1 MTIKHQIFTGLAA
14 VVLATFLGWAAQA
27 QQHPLDK
34 TKTVVDYLEPAIPH
48 PQQEQAAK
56 LKLDALK
63 KQANQKPNILIF
75 IVDDMGW
82 GDIGLNG
89 GGEAVGA
96 PTPNID
102 KLGNSGINLTSA
114 YSQPTC
120 TPTRAAIMTGRIP
133 VRSGLTRPTLTGENP
148 KINTWETENTAAKI
162 LSSNGYKTALSGKWH
177 LGELEGTRPNNV
189 GYDEYYGLLSV
200 VSDMSQVLD
209 TAIYPEL
216 INKPQQLAVIKKL
229 VEPAIWSGKKGQPSK
244 IEKHI
249 TSTKQLATL
258 DQDFADYSEKFI
270 RARAKN
276 KEPFYLMHSF
286 SRLHNDNYPAPGY
299 RGKSPAGTPY
309 KDGVV
314 EVDDIVGRIMKVLK
328 ETGIEENTLVIFTSD
343 NGANEDVW
351 PDAGNNFFRGGKGT
365 TWEGGVRVPTVA
377 YWKGMIAPGRRSD
390 GLVDLCDFFNTA
402 LAVGGVEDKIP
413 TTNYVDGINQLSFLL
428 DDKGESNRQTVFM
441 YSQSQIVALR
451 FQEYK
456 VHFKV
461 FQTSII
467 RQNIDES
474 NLVDVGLAPWVFN
487 LYTDPKEQR
496 SSGHRYFEWGMPYA
510 AYLLGKHLNTFKK
523 YPAKD
528 LGLGIKLDAN
538 D

>member
-1 MTIKHQIFTGLAA
+1 MTRYNQIFKKLSFFLVLVLSVF
-14 VVLATFLGWAAQA
+14 VVNA

-34 TKTVVDYLEPAIPH
+34 TKPVAEHMEPAIPH
-48 PQQEQAAK
+48 PQQDLVAK
-56 LKLDALK
+56 QKLDALRK
-63 KQANQKPNILIF
+63 KTNQKPNILIF

-82 GDIGLNG
+82 GDIGING
-89 GGEAVGA
+89 GGESVGA

-102 KLGNSGINLTSA
+102 WLGLNGINLTSA
-114 YSQPTC
+114 YSQPSC

-148 KINTWETENTAAKI
+148 KINTWDTENSAAKI
-162 LSSNGYKTALSGKWH
+162 LSANGYKTALSGKWH

-200 VSDMSQVLD
+200 VSDMAQVLD
-209 TAIYPEL
+209 TAIYPEI
-216 INKPQQLAVIKKL
+216 INKPEQLAVIKHL

-244 IEKHI
+244 IEYHI
-249 TSTKQLATL
+249 NSVRQLANI
-258 DQDFADYSEKFI
+258 DQDFASYSEKFI

-276 KEPFYLMHSF
+276 KEPFYLIHSF
-286 SRLHNDNYPAPGY
+286 SRLHNDNYTPAAY

-314 EVDDIVGRIMKVLK
+314 EVDDIVGRIMNVLK
-328 ETGIEENTLVIFTSD
+328 ETSIEENTLVLFTSD

-390 GLVDLCDFFNTA
+390 GLVDLSDFFNTV
-402 LAVGGVEDKIP
+402 LAVGGIEDKIP
-413 TTNYVDGINQLSFLL
+413 TTNYIDGINQLSFLL
-428 DDKGESNRQTVFM
+428 DNKGVSNRQSVYM

-461 FQTSII
+461 FLTPNV

-474 NLVDVGLAPWVFN
+474 VLVDMGLAPWVFN
-487 LYTDPKEQR
+487 LYNDPKEQR

-510 AYLLGKHLNTFKK
+510 NYLLGKHLGTFRK
-523 YPAKD
+523 YPVKD
-528 LGLGIKLDAN
+528 LGLGIKLGN
-538 D
+538 Q